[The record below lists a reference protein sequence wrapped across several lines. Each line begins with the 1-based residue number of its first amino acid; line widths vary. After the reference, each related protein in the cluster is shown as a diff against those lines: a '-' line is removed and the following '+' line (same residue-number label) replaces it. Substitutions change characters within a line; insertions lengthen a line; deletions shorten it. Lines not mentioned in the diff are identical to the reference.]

1 MERPSAYM
9 VSMLLSAAAP
19 LVFSTVFWDWCYDTI
34 GIGAAVGCSVVI
46 GVLKV
51 YDVLVLSIAWKKAKE
66 ALRNGNHGH

>member
-1 MERPSAYM
+1 MERPSSYM

-34 GIGAAVGCSVVI
+34 GIGAAVGCSVAI
-46 GVLKV
+46 GMLKV

-66 ALRNGNHGH
+66 ASGKQR